1 MIDFL
6 LFLWAKEIAKK
17 SLDGSFWGPLA
28 QGEEQKSLYEAFVD
42 ELSQDGS
49 VLPIPGEVGDVG

>member
-1 MIDFL
+1 MV
-6 LFLWAKEIAKK
+6 LF
-17 SLDGSFWGPLA
+17 GVQRP
-28 QGEEQKSLYEAFVD
+28 QGEEQKSLYQAFVE